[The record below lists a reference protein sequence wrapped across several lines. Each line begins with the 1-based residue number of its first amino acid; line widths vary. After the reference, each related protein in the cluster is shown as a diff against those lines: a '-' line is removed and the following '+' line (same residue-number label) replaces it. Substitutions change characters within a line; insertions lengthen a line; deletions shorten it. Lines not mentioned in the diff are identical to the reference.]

1 MPYAPFNNNQE
12 KQMELVIPLIA
23 SLLILALTM
32 AVFNLVINKS
42 LEHDGFIMTFFFSLM
57 MIILAGIMI
66 LALLGLGASI
76 YNIFIV
82 LTL

>member
-1 MPYAPFNNNQE
+1 
-12 KQMELVIPLIA
+12 MELVIPLIA

-32 AVFNLVINKS
+32 AVINIVINKS